1 MSNLSDGFVVY
12 LSGVQRG
19 LRPDSALWVDEWS
32 DAHMRIPRG
41 NGAEHGKYSTSRTP
55 YAREPQRCLS
65 PQHPC
70 KRVVAKV
77 ASQLFKTQV
86 GLNWLCA
93 AIHQA
98 PANML
103 ALLPT
108 DKIAKRVSNRI
119 SKTIEDV
126 TVLRER
132 VAAPRSR
139 DSRNTVDTK
148 EFEAGTLY
156 IATAGSAANLAEVP
170 ARYIYGDEVDRWDI
184 SVDGEGS
191 PIELAENR
199 ASTFGRNA
207 KFYYSSSPTEEDASL
222 IDDLFKKS
230 DQRHYYVPC
239 PHCGHMHTLEWDNVY
254 PRYDD
259 LASDEEVS
267 AAWMACPSCS
277 GVYDE
282 TYKTAMLEGGEWRA
296 HAKGDGE
303 TVGFTLSQLY
313 APAGWTSWLALLKK
327 FIEAKRALERGE
339 TEGMQVFYNTR
350 LAKTWASARERVR
363 AEVVKA
369 AAEDYP
375 LGIVPTNALILTA
388 AVDTQG
394 ARLECKVVG
403 WGPGLERWVVAY
415 HVVQGDPASV
425 STWTELDELLK
436 SPVQHAGGR
445 HMVIRAVG
453 IDTGGGY
460 TQEVYDFCRSRRRRW
475 IQGGEQRVLALKGAS
490 KPNRPVIA
498 SRPSKVDLNF
508 HGRYEPHGVELWMI
522 GTDTAK
528 EWISNR
534 MLLTTAGPGAVHYSK
549 ELQDEYFAGL
559 TSEYKKTVYVK
570 GHKRV
575 EWWHDKRN
583 PNEPFDLMVYNLAM
597 AHHLDLHRKPDE
609 WWERERLR
617 LVPPIRDLV
626 DAMAPPAAAT
636 PVTEPPKSTPP
647 APQHPA
653 VTPVRADL
661 NIKSDWSRRL

>member
-1 MSNLSDGFVVY
+1 MSDLTDGFAAY
-12 LSGVQRG
+12 LSGFQRG
-19 LRPDSALWVDEWS
+19 LRPDSAMWVDEWA

-41 NGAEHGKYSTSRTP
+41 NGAEHGKYSTRRTP

-93 AIHQA
+93 SIHQA

-119 SKTIEDV
+119 SKTIDDV
-126 TVLRER
+126 PVLRDR

-170 ARYIYGDEVDRWDI
+170 ARYIYGDEVDRWDV

-207 KFYYSSSPTEEDASL
+207 KFYYSSSPTEEDTSL
-222 IDDLFKKS
+222 IDELFKKS

-239 PHCGHMHTLEWDNVY
+239 PHCGHMHTLEWENVY
-254 PRYDD
+254 PRYADM
-259 LASDEEVS
+259 APDEEVTV
-267 AAWMACPSCS
+267 AWMACPGCG

-282 TYKTAMLEGGEWRA
+282 SHKTAMLEAGEWRA

-313 APAGWTSWLALLKK
+313 APIGWTSWLALLKK
-327 FIEAKRALERGE
+327 FVSAKRKMERGD
-339 TEGMQVFYNTR
+339 TEPMQVFYNTR
-350 LAKTWASARERVR
+350 LARTWDSARERVKADLVR
-363 AEVVKA
+363 A

-375 LGIVPTNALILTA
+375 LGIAPAGALVLTA

-394 ARLECKVVG
+394 NRLECKIMG
-403 WGPGLERWVVAY
+403 WAPGLERWVIAY
-415 HVVQGDPASV
+415 HVVQGDPASI
-425 STWTELDELLK
+425 STWNELDVILK
-436 SPVQHAGGR
+436 APVPHAGGR
-445 HMVIRAVG
+445 QMIIRAVA

-460 TQEVYDFCRSRRRRW
+460 TQEVYDFCRARRRRL
-475 IQGGEQRVLALKGAS
+475 INGVDQRVLAVKGAS
-490 KPNRPVIA
+490 KPGRPVIA
-498 SRPSKVDLNF
+498 SRPSKVDLNL
-508 HGRYEPHGVELWMI
+508 HGRYERLGVELWMI

-528 EWISNR
+528 DWISNR
-534 MLLTTAGPGAVHYSK
+534 MLLTAPGPGAVHYSRD
-549 ELQDEYFAGL
+549 LPDEYFAGL
-559 TSEYKKTVYVK
+559 TSEHKKTVYVK

-575 EWWHDKRN
+575 EWWKAKGDA
-583 PNEPFDLMVYNLAM
+583 NEPFDLMVYNLAM
-597 AHHLDLHRKPDE
+597 AHHLDLHRKPPE

-617 LVPPIRDLV
+617 LLPPTRDLV
-626 DAMAPPAAAT
+626 DEIVQADSVISETDPPKAMPQRPAAPPAR
-636 PVTEPPKSTPP
+636 S
-647 APQHPA
+647 
-653 VTPVRADL
+653 ADL
-661 NIKSDWSRRL
+661 NIKSDWGRRL